1 MKNLFYVLICLVTA
15 TFFGCQDSDGPR
27 NPLLGTWENR
37 SYVDSLDVWFVQ
49 SLTIKNDSLME
60 VMEFARKSETG
71 PIIGYH
77 SIADSWYNYQ
87 DNRFTYYYSEGLF
100 YFNGYNDTYVTS
112 RYGPKESLKPGIIDL
127 FWTPVGDLTFSPD
140 GQSFEFQ
147 KECWFLNSN
156 GDCVDAP
163 PMTYIRTN

>member
-1 MKNLFYVLICLVTA
+1 MKILFYVLICFVA
-15 TFFGCQDSDGPR
+15 AGFFGCQDSDGPR

-37 SYVDSLDVWFVQ
+37 SYVDSLDVWFVH

-60 VMEFARKSETG
+60 VKNFARKSETG

-87 DNRFTYYYSEGLF
+87 ENRFTYYYSEGLF
-100 YFNGYNDTYVTS
+100 YFNGNKDTYVAS
-112 RYGPKESLKPGIIDL
+112 RYGPKESLKPGILDFFRIPEGEL
-127 FWTPVGDLTFSPD
+127 IFSAD

-147 KECWFLNSN
+147 EDCWSINADEECVEFS
-156 GDCVDAP
+156 
-163 PMTYIRTN
+163 PMTYILVN